1 MQWRKRNGMQDSHR
15 QIVAITIAIFTLLQ
29 FVILAI
35 FGYTPYPDSDG
46 YILLAEECI
55 NNNDLY
61 PVASKINDYPFLWN
75 IGAINITIVSL
86 RLFHSVIPLLVLYAL
101 MKGMTA
107 WFFYKVTEKIYST
120 KIAFVALAIYILYP
134 ANYGECTSLLSELPF
149 MFFIMLAM
157 YLSIVKNQ
165 SLIGGMMLAIA
176 NWFRPMSIVFLVAM
190 MVFFLLKWQKSLKL
204 LIGYI
209 AMITIIGSATMY
221 RTGLFLYQAKTGW
234 MALMDYSSNHT
245 TESMQVRD
253 HTEWNVAQK
262 DSAWKALFI
271 DWLKDH
277 PKEYAAQMPAKLVNT
292 YVSDNVNM
300 CTFIPDKN
308 DKEYMYEEVS
318 MLTLINSFPKLSTV
332 QWLAVLNLI
341 IYFCIIICAIC
352 SLYYS
357 NRTHY
362 LLPTGI
368 IVLGTLLLLFVGH
381 GEARFHNPFMPF
393 FIILSAMFI
402 NKTLWKE

>member
-1 MQWRKRNGMQDSHR
+1 MQDRHH
-15 QIVAITIAIFTLLQ
+15 QIVVVIIAIFTLLQ

-176 NWFRPMSIVFLVAM
+176 NWFRPMGIVFLVAM

-221 RTGLFLYQAKTGW
+221 RTGLFFYQAKTGW
-234 MALMDYSSNHT
+234 MALIDYSSNHT

-277 PKEYAAQMPAKLVNT
+277 PKEYAAQMPVKLVNT

-352 SLYYS
+352 SLYYY

-368 IVLGTLLLLFVGH
+368 IVLGTLILLFVGH